1 MDLVQQFLDAD
12 LGHVVSELTNAGFS
26 NDQAN
31 RFIPEA
37 ITSFIDALH
46 SSDLSSLLNADGRER
61 LSTLLISVDA
71 TGLAE
76 RLDIGSD
83 MACAGLSTIMP
94 RFLRFVKDTDG
105 LGSLVSMLANGG
117 TGNPANLA
125 RELFH

>member
-12 LGHVVSELTNAGFS
+12 VGNAVSELTDAGFS
-26 NDQAN
+26 SGQAK

-37 ITSFIDALH
+37 ISSFIDALH
-46 SSDLSSLLNADGRER
+46 SSDLSRLLNTDGQEQ
-61 LSTLLISVDA
+61 LSTLLISVDV
-71 TGLAE
+71 TDLAE

-117 TGNPANLA
+117 TGNLDNLA

>member
-31 RFIPEA
+31 RFILEA

-105 LGSLVSMLANGG
+105 LGSLVSMLAKGG
-117 TGNPANLA
+117 TGNLANLA
-125 RELFH
+125 GELFH